1 MSRTVGGGAAEAGRP
16 AATERAAESGR
27 PLDETDRRIVAEL
40 RADGRMSIT
49 ELAERVGISRA
60 NAYARFERLRTDGVL
75 TGFGARVDARRLGLD
90 IAALITVT
98 AEQQAWRDLRDEM
111 LAMPEVDYFALTTG
125 EFDMVL
131 LVRAPDVET
140 LRDVVLVR
148 LQNMP
153 EIRATRTILILDEEI
168 PARSS
173 IA

>member
-1 MSRTVGGGAAEAGRP
+1 MSRSVDRDVAEAGRP
-16 AATERAAESGR
+16 AASAR

>member
-1 MSRTVGGGAAEAGRP
+1 MSSTMAQEAAGPGR
-16 AATERAAESGR
+16 SV
-27 PLDETDRRIVAEL
+27 DETDRRIVDEL
-40 RADGRMSIT
+40 RHDGRVSIT

-60 NAYARFERLRTDGVL
+60 NAYARFERLRADGVL

-148 LQNMP
+148 LQNLP

>member
-1 MSRTVGGGAAEAGRP
+1 MSTSGAPKPADTGR
-16 AATERAAESGR
+16 SV
-27 PLDETDRRIVAEL
+27 DDIDRRIVDEL

-60 NAYARFERLRTDGVL
+60 NAYARFERLRSDGVL
-75 TGFGARVDARRLGLD
+75 TGFGARVDPRRLGLD

-98 AEQQAWRDLRDEM
+98 AEQEAWQDLRDDM

-125 EFDMVL
+125 EFDIVL

-168 PARSS
+168 PDRSS
-173 IA
+173 IR

>member
-1 MSRTVGGGAAEAGRP
+1 MSRTVGGDGAEAGRP
-16 AATERAAESGR
+16 AGTTRA
-27 PLDETDRRIVAEL
+27 LDETDRRIVAEL